1 LDNKF
6 RDSNL
11 KICKYGHTAQHRS
24 HRVSRI
30 IKVVALADLR
40 LRECD
45 KRGCSMEH
53 DSHRAD
59 NILIVDDD
67 VRLCQLIGEFFSE
80 SNYTIQAVHNGAAG
94 LAYALDGTFD
104 LILLDIMLPGLDGFE
119 VLTQLRRRSSVP
131 VIMLTARGAQE
142 DCVRGLNTGA
152 DDYLAKPFGPEE
164 LAARMAAVLRR
175 TQNSQTAKSET
186 ISVGRLRLSAASRCT
201 WIGEEPIEITSTEF
215 DILDLLARAGGKV
228 VTRDQVCGILYQRQA
243 TPFERSLEVHISRL
257 RRKIEGSNVTI
268 RSIRGVGYVLAGD
281 EQ

>member
-1 LDNKF
+1 MENED
-6 RDSNL
+6 
-11 KICKYGHTAQHRS
+11 C
-24 HRVSRI
+24 RV
-30 IKVVALADLR
+30 
-40 LRECD
+40 
-45 KRGCSMEH
+45 G
-53 DSHRAD
+53 

-80 SNYTIQAVHNGAAG
+80 SDYTIQAVHNGATG
-94 LAYALDGTFD
+94 LARALDEKFD

-119 VLTQLRRRSSVP
+119 VLRQLRRRSSVP

-175 TQNSQTAKSET
+175 TQNSPAARSET
-186 ISVGRLRLSAASRCT
+186 ISVGRLRLSAASRGA

-215 DILDLLARAGGKV
+215 DILDLLARARGKV
-228 VTRDQVCGILYQRQA
+228 VTRDQVCGILYQRKA

-257 RRKIEGSNVTI
+257 RRKIEGAGVTI
-268 RSIRGVGYVLAGD
+268 RSIRGVGYVLAED
-281 EQ
+281 ES